1 MSSFLQKMTGKRAG
15 TLAAAMVAGSLAL
28 PAVAEQVLFKN
39 VNIFNGKD
47 DKLISGRNV
56 LVEDKLIK
64 SISASAITVPAGATV
79 IDGGGKTLM
88 PGLIDGHAHLM
99 INSNFGPVEIDEDP
113 YDLGIKSVKVAEAFL
128 MDGFTS
134 VRDMGGPAF
143 ALKRQ
148 IDEGTIIGPR
158 IYPSGAFISQTSGHG
173 DFRDRF
179 DMGWTPRAGSDMS
192 NFEKMG
198 ISAVA
203 DGVPEVLKATRI
215 NLRHGATQI
224 KVMAGGGGSSKYDPI
239 DTTQFSKEET
249 CAIVEAAADW
259 GTYVGAHIFNDRAIN
274 RGLDCGMKS
283 FEHAFFASTDTY
295 KRIAK
300 EGAYVVPQFWGLS
313 PELQNNPLMPASKL
327 PLVAQLA
334 EAYKDVGR
342 TMLDAGVTIVFNSD
356 WVGDMEDA
364 HRSRR
369 FEIWNSTQFLGGG
382 KKNRNGNFETL
393 KTLTSNAG
401 KLLAES
407 GLRNPAPGPM
417 GVIEEGA
424 TADILLVDG
433 NPLEDIKV
441 LNGGYTVWYD
451 QPVPTENPI
460 ETIQVIMKE
469 GVIYK
474 NTL

>member
-1 MSSFLQKMTGKRAG
+1 MFQKFSRSIPTMLPTLVATLIIGASTAQAASS
-15 TLAAAMVAGSLAL
+15 TLI
-28 PAVAEQVLFKN
+28 KN

-47 DKLISGRNV
+47 DKLISGQNV

-64 SISASAITVPAGATV
+64 SISAAAIAAPAGATV

-99 INSNFGPVEIDEDP
+99 INSNFGPIEVDEDP

-134 VRDMGGPAF
+134 VRDMGGPTF

-148 IDEGTIIGPR
+148 IDSGTIVGPR

-179 DMGWTPRAGSDMS
+179 DMGWTPRAGSDIS

-224 KVMAGGGGSSKYDPI
+224 KIMAGGGGSSKYDPI
-239 DTTQFSKEET
+239 DTTQLSKEET
-249 CAIVEAAADW
+249 CAIAEAAADW

-401 KLLAES
+401 QLLAES
-407 GLRNPAPGPM
+407 GLRNPAPGPL

-460 ETIQVIMKE
+460 ETIQLIMKE